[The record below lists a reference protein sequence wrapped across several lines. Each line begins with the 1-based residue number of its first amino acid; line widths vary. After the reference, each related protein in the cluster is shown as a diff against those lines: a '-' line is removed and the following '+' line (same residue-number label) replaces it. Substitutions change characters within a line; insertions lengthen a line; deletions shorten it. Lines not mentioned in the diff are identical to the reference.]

1 MNKVFIFNV
10 LLNKIYIKE
19 VHYMSKELCISI
31 VVALLDFAVLMYLS
45 LTNIIIFIIVV
56 HTLLAILIV
65 LIPRFI

>member
-1 MNKVFIFNV
+1 
-10 LLNKIYIKE
+10 
-19 VHYMSKELCISI
+19 MSKELCISI